1 MRHSIAALL
10 FASVIAAPLTAEAD
24 LKEDLVAKDERMW
37 VSWGKADGKV
47 FEEQLTEDAVQIVAG
62 TGVVSGR
69 DAIVKEVSA
78 GGCEL
83 KGFEFERI
91 KLRKLS
97 KDIAVLS
104 YTATQDA
111 ACGENKLPPKV
122 QSTSIYVR
130 KKKEWRLIHYQETPI
145 D

>member
-1 MRHSIAALL
+1 MKRSIAALL
-10 FASVIAAPLTAEAD
+10 FAGVIAMPQSAEAD
-24 LKEDLVAKDERMW
+24 LKEDLVAKDKRMW
-37 VSWGKADGKV
+37 VSWGEADGKV

-62 TGVVSGR
+62 TGMVSGR
-69 DAIVKEVSA
+69 DAIVKQVSA

-91 KLRKLS
+91 TLRELS
-97 KDIAVLS
+97 RDIAVLS

-111 ACGENKLPPKV
+111 ACGDIKLPPKV

>member
-1 MRHSIAALL
+1 MKHSFAALL
-10 FASVIAAPLTAEAD
+10 FASVIAMPLSAEAD
-24 LKEDLVAKDERMW
+24 LEEDLVAKSKRMW
-37 VSWGKADGKV
+37 VAWGKADGKV

-62 TGVVSGR
+62 TGMVSGR
-69 DAIVKEVSA
+69 DAVVKEVSA

-91 KLRKLS
+91 ELRKLS

-122 QSTSIYVR
+122 QSTSIYVK
-130 KKKEWRLIHYQETPI
+130 KKKEWKLIHYQETPI

>member
-1 MRHSIAALL
+1 MKHSFAALL
-10 FASVIAAPLTAEAD
+10 FASVIAMPLTVGAD
-24 LKEDLVAKDERMW
+24 LKEDLVAKSKRMW
-37 VSWGKADGKV
+37 VAWGKADSKV

-62 TGVVSGR
+62 TGMVSGR
-69 DAIVKEVSA
+69 DAVVKEVSA

-91 KLRKLS
+91 ELLKLS

-111 ACGENKLPPKV
+111 VCGENKLPPKV
-122 QSTSIYVR
+122 QSTSIYVK
-130 KKKEWRLIHYQETPI
+130 KKKEWKLIHYQETPI

>member
-1 MRHSIAALL
+1 MKHSIAALL
-10 FASVIAAPLTAEAD
+10 FASVIAMPLTAEAD
-24 LKEDLVAKDERMW
+24 LKEDLVAKAKRMW
-37 VSWGKADGKV
+37 VAWGKADGKV

-62 TGVVSGR
+62 TGMVSGR

-83 KGFEFERI
+83 RGFEFERT

-111 ACGENKLPPKV
+111 VCGENKLPPKV
-122 QSTSIYVR
+122 QSTSIYVK
-130 KKKEWRLIHYQETPI
+130 KKKEWKLIRYQETPI

>member
-1 MRHSIAALL
+1 MKHSIAALL
-10 FASVIAAPLTAEAD
+10 FASVIAMPLTVGAD
-24 LKEDLVAKDERMW
+24 LKEDLVAKSKRMW
-37 VSWGKADGKV
+37 VAWGKADGKV

-62 TGVVSGR
+62 TGMVSGR
-69 DAIVKEVSA
+69 DAVVKEVSA

-91 KLRKLS
+91 ELRKLS

-111 ACGENKLPPKV
+111 VCGENKLPPKV
-122 QSTSIYVR
+122 QSTSIYVK
-130 KKKEWRLIHYQETPI
+130 KKKEWKLIRYQETQI